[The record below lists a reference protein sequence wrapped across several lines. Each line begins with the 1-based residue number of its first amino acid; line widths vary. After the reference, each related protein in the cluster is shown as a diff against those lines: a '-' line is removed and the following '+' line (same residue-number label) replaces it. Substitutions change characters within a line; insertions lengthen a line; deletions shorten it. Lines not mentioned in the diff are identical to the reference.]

1 MTSTPKAAS
10 LEELKLRNASLH
22 DAGRIALETVNRY
35 QANLKKIGA
44 LVRSIDHAS
53 ALQSDQENAICA
65 LNDAV
70 NATTLEVEE
79 DIVMLIASVLRG
91 NGVGESVSCPAHVL
105 H

>member
-22 DAGRIALETVNRY
+22 DAGRMALETVNRY

-44 LVRSIDHAS
+44 LARSIEHTS
-53 ALQSDQENAICA
+53 ALQSDQADAIRA
-65 LNDAV
+65 LNGAV
-70 NATTLEVEE
+70 NAATLEVEE

-91 NGVGESVSCPAHVL
+91 NGVGESVPCSAHVL